1 MPHLGEYRRTHFF
14 AVADGHGVFGKE
26 VSEFVKASLA
36 YKVEEEIKTIFD
48 KAKKLQR
55 VVDSNEVKDALFSSF
70 LYTNQQLYSSSGID
84 IYFSGST
91 CVSVLIVG
99 NKVFCANV
107 GDSRAVLA
115 REVSGQVSGLPLNR
129 DHKAN
134 EPDEERRILMNGGR
148 IEAFKDH
155 NGRSMGP
162 MRVWHLNENI
172 PGLAMSRSFGD
183 HAAAEVGVIAEP
195 EIIEMNLT
203 EEDKFIVIASD
214 GVWEF
219 LSNDDVV

>member
-1 MPHLGEYRRTHFF
+1 
-14 AVADGHGVFGKE
+14 
-26 VSEFVKASLA
+26 
-36 YKVEEEIKTIFD
+36 
-48 KAKKLQR
+48 
-55 VVDSNEVKDALFSSF
+55 
-70 LYTNQQLYSSSGID
+70 
-84 IYFSGST
+84 
-91 CVSVLIVG
+91 
-99 NKVFCANV
+99 
-107 GDSRAVLA
+107 
-115 REVSGQVSGLPLNR
+115 
-129 DHKAN
+129 
-134 EPDEERRILMNGGR
+134 MNGGR

-155 NGRSMGP
+155 NGRLMGP

-219 LSNDDVV
+219 LSNDEVV